1 MMPQLR
7 NKLKWQNT
15 STMAVFGPI
24 EDKLL
29 TGHLLHNSADAT
41 LKKYHPARPT
51 KDQAL
56 PLSSFALA
64 GVAATS
70 KR

>member
-29 TGHLLHNSADAT
+29 KGHLLHNSADAT
-41 LKKYHPARPT
+41 LKEYHLARPS

-56 PLSSFALA
+56 ALPSSALA
-64 GVAATS
+64 AVAATS
-70 KR
+70 TR

>member
-29 TGHLLHNSADAT
+29 KGHLRHSSADAT
-41 LKKYHPARPT
+41 LKKYHLARPSN
-51 KDQAL
+51 DQAL

-64 GVAATS
+64 LASTTS
-70 KR
+70 TR